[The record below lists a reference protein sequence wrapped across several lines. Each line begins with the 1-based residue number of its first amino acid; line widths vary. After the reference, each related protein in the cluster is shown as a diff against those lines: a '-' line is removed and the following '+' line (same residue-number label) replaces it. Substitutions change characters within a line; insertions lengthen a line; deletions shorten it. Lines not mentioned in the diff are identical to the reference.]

1 MLNILK
7 LSLEHFVSIVRN
19 YIILEK
25 SKSHTQKDLFCHL
38 YVIIAIVEELLA
50 SQVFLMDIVFALI
63 IFARVDLNMK
73 K

>member
-1 MLNILK
+1 MLNILLNT

-25 SKSHTQKDLFCHL
+25 SKSRTLERFILSL
-38 YVIIAIVEELLA
+38 YVIITIIEELLLV
-50 SQVFLMDIVFALI
+50 SQVFLIILI
-63 IFARVDLNMK
+63 IFGRVDLSMK